1 MKTIQTRASRQE
13 KLVRESRGG
22 RRGGTRLRRGRTRL
36 FKLAL
41 PPPLLSLLADC
52 DACPGLLIP
61 FSPSPNPPEPGAPVP
76 RPRPGPLQV
85 VINSNLLEA
94 HTPSPTFSIHLPKD
108 GMTTEWDKTCLVCG
122 TKTRNRCSDCAKAGI
137 DLFFCSHEHQKL
149 VWKAHRLVCGPGKA
163 NPFMWPLLTEDE
175 SREVLAHM
183 HESTAD
189 LGESTVAH
197 AVETLIGVA
206 PEQVRVRLS
215 FPFLERAGPSGL

>member
-1 MKTIQTRASRQE
+1 
-13 KLVRESRGG
+13 
-22 RRGGTRLRRGRTRL
+22 
-36 FKLAL
+36 
-41 PPPLLSLLADC
+41 
-52 DACPGLLIP
+52 
-61 FSPSPNPPEPGAPVP
+61 
-76 RPRPGPLQV
+76 
-85 VINSNLLEA
+85 
-94 HTPSPTFSIHLPKD
+94 
-108 GMTTEWDKTCLVCG
+108 MTTEWDKTCLVCG

-149 VWKAHRLVCGPGKA
+149 VRLCDALSPRSAPPALTLRDALAQVWKAHRLVCGPGKA